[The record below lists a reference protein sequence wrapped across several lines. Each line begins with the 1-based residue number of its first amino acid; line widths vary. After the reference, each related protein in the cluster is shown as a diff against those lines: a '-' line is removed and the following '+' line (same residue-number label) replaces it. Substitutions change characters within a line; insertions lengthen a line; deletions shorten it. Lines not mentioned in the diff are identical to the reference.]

1 MNYEIFIDGCWVKGA
16 PAHGARF
23 RELDDSGF
31 VIRESYWCEQSV
43 IDAIEL
49 ERLETE
55 FVSSELLRTDRLV
68 LLPDYPH
75 MEKVIEYRKLLRSY
89 DLSGNRP
96 QTPTTDRGTLI

>member
-1 MNYEIFIDGCWVKGA
+1 MSYEIFIGGCWTEGV
-16 PAHGARF
+16 PSHGARF

-31 VIRESYWCEQSV
+31 AIRESYWCDQSV

-49 ERLETE
+49 ERLEAE

-75 MEKVIEYRKLLRSY
+75 TAKVIEYRQLLRAY
-89 DLSGNRP
+89 DLSGSRP